1 MGRVG
6 YRDST
11 FMTSIVRR
19 DLSLN
24 NEDRKYVKEL
34 VKILQTIA
42 FVERAS
48 EPEPIAPRL
57 MEVKEILP
65 LKYQKMRLTDEVPER
80 VRRKPVFIRI
90 DDITG
95 SEIYQTYL
103 FTKPELHRLY
113 RCLRLD
119 EFPVITMD
127 NGAKFGGEERVH

>member
-11 FMTSIVRR
+11 FRTSIVRR

-34 VKILQTIA
+34 VKLLQIIA
-42 FVERAS
+42 AVERAS

-57 MEVKEILP
+57 MEVKEILT

-90 DDITG
+90 DDVRKQYFFVTRLIISPLTLVP
-95 SEIYQTYL
+95 YVD
-103 FTKPELHRLY
+103 HRQ
-113 RCLRLD
+113 
-119 EFPVITMD
+119 
-127 NGAKFGGEERVH
+127 